1 MERRMEQKLK
11 VLITG
16 ATGTIGSAFI
26 KMHPQYEFYNI
37 SRNEKSLT
45 ELSRNH
51 PNVISHVGNIEDRD
65 FMIRVFKQVQP
76 DIVIHAAAMKHIN
89 IAEENPIQACSV
101 NVIGSLNVIAASI
114 AADVPV
120 TIGVSTDKACSSQS
134 VYGDTKSLMEKC
146 FIQANTPRNKFALCR
161 FANVAHSNG
170 SVLPFWLN
178 LAKTNQPLKLTNP
191 DMNRLIFSQQDAV
204 SLIQKTIDTCTAK
217 TGGFIC
223 SFKMKTVNMLELAQT
238 ISDNIEIVGNR
249 AGEKLNEDLISEAEI
264 DYTYVYDNMVYIYQ
278 EKNTDTNKLPEGYS
292 SATAEKMTKTELTN
306 LIWSN
311 Q

>member
-1 MERRMEQKLK
+1 MEQKLK

-26 KMHPQYEFYNI
+26 KMYDQYEFYNI

-45 ELSRNH
+45 ELSRTH

-146 FIQANTPRNKFALCR
+146 FIQANTSRNKFALCR

-249 AGEKLNEDLISEAEI
+249 AGEKLNEDLISESEI

-278 EKNTDTNKLPEGYS
+278 EKNTGMNKLLEGYS
-292 SATAEKMTKTELTN
+292 SETAEKMTKAELTN